1 MTFAYRDIKNR
12 KQSCFVVLEN
22 KIHQR
27 KYIDTFEDEVIESQ
41 VIAYTIIF
49 VINGKTLD

>member
-12 KQSCFVVLEN
+12 KQSWFVVLEN

-27 KYIDTFEDEVIESQ
+27 KYIYTFEDEVIER
-41 VIAYTIIF
+41 
-49 VINGKTLD
+49 